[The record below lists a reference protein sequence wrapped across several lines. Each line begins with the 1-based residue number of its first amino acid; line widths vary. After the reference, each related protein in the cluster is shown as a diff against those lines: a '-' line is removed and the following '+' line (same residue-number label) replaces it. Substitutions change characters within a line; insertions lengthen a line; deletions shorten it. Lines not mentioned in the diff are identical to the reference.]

1 MIQTILS
8 ALQSN
13 VELHAW
19 NLRVINKKSYQ
30 LYFVKQNLDMNREVE
45 TTEYVVNIFSL
56 KVVNGKEMIG
66 SANFKLYPSMTL
78 MEVKE
83 KINQQVKLCEYT
95 LNEVYKFPKKM
106 NLKPVTKEVSFS
118 SHSLKEA
125 AFIAADA
132 LFEADKFDKGYINSS
147 EIYINYIDTKYY
159 DSNGNIFLFS
169 QEVGQI
175 EFVATWAE
183 KGEEVEIYKFI
194 EFEELDSNFIQDKAT
209 KALLEASDR
218 VKAIKV
224 PKITNCKLLLTEDFV
239 KEYFCHFAYK
249 ANVDAIYGKTSNIDV
264 GHKFQ
269 NYSDKCDKVSIRLEP
284 TMKNSTRGAS
294 FDKEGIALRRL
305 KVIEKGIVKN
315 LWGSNAKSQYL
326 HKSVNGTFENYIVG
340 AGTLKDE
347 ELEDENYVEIVSV
360 SGFEIDDLTGDFAS
374 EIRLAY
380 LHQKNKEKVI
390 ITGGSFSGNVYDSIN
405 TVRFANE
412 TFQNNNF
419 VGPTKV
425 LLDNVL
431 FTGGE

>member
-1 MIQTILS
+1 MIQTILNT
-8 ALQSN
+8 LQSN
-13 VELHAW
+13 EKLHAW
-19 NLRVINKKSYQ
+19 NLRVIHKQSYQ

-45 TTEYVVNIFSL
+45 TTEYVLNIFI
-56 KVVNGKEMIG
+56 KKNVNGEEKIG
-66 SANFKLYPSMTL
+66 AANFKLYPSMTL

-83 KINQQVKLCEYT
+83 KIEQQTKLCDYT
-95 LNEVYKFPKKM
+95 LNKVYKFPRKM
-106 NLKPVTKEVSFS
+106 NLKPITKEVGFS
-118 SHSLKEA
+118 SHTLKEA

-147 EIYINYIDTKYY
+147 EIYINFIDTKYY
-159 DSNGNIFLFS
+159 DSCGNVFLFS

-194 EFEELDSNFIQDKAT
+194 EFSELDSNLIQTAAT

-218 VKAIKV
+218 IKAIKV
-224 PKITNCKLLLTEDFV
+224 SKINNCKLLLTEEFV
-239 KEYFCHFAYK
+239 KEYFYHFAYK
-249 ANVDAIYGKTSNIDV
+249 ANVDAIYSKMSDV
-264 GHKFQ
+264 DTGYKFQ
-269 NYSDKCDKVSIRLEP
+269 EFSDKNDKISIRLEP
-284 TMKNSTRGAS
+284 TMDKSTKGAS
-294 FDKEGIALRRL
+294 FDNEGIALRRL
-305 KVIEKGIVKN
+305 KVIEKGVVKN

-326 HKSVNGTFENYIVG
+326 HKSVNGTFENIVVG

-347 ELEDENYVEIVSV
+347 DLIDENYVEIVSV
-360 SGFEIDDLTGDFAS
+360 SGFEIDSLTGDFAS

-380 LHQKNKEKVI
+380 LYQKNKEKVI

-412 TFQNNNF
+412 THQNNNF
-419 VGPTKV
+419 VGPTKI